1 MTNEDKVLA
10 VLSPQPKHI
19 DVITKDANISPRD
32 CSAALMMLVLE
43 GKVLTF
49 PGMNYALF
57 D

>member
-10 VLSPQPKHI
+10 VLSVTPKHI
-19 DVITKDANISPRD
+19 DTITREADISPRD
-32 CSAALMMLVLE
+32 CSSALMMLVLE
-43 GKVLTF
+43 GKVKSL

>member
-10 VLSPQPKHI
+10 VLSVTPKHI
-19 DVITKDANISPRD
+19 DTITREADISPRD
-32 CSAALMMLVLE
+32 CSAALMMFLLE
-43 GKVLTF
+43 GKVRSF

>member
-10 VLSPQPKHI
+10 VLSTTPKHI
-19 DVITKDANISPRD
+19 DAITKESGISPRD

-43 GKVLTF
+43 GKVRSF

>member
-10 VLSPQPKHI
+10 VLSTTPKHI
-19 DVITKDANISPRD
+19 DVITREANISPRD
-32 CSAALMMLVLE
+32 CWAALMMLLLE
-43 GKVLTF
+43 GKVRSF